1 MREGDQDNDGCMYKK
16 GNMSVSNQ
24 TVMGVRGNRETY
36 ACGKKTDA
44 RGCLLILS
52 GHLLAVRNGENQ
64 EGEKMERVM
73 LREIADRQM
82 TWVPLRAMWL
92 C

>member
-1 MREGDQDNDGCMYKK
+1 MLVTSDGCTWKQ
-16 GNMSVSNQ
+16 GNVC
-24 TVMGVRGNRETY
+24 VRD
-36 ACGKKTDA
+36 KMDA

-73 LREIADRQM
+73 SRELVDKM
-82 TWVPLRAMWL
+82 TWVPLRAMWP